1 MNGKFVIRYQ
11 SALQL
16 VILFPVTNINFYLFG
31 IGLFEITHFIGHTGL
46 YI

>member
-1 MNGKFVIRYQ
+1 MNGKMTVRDQ

-16 VILFPVTNINFYLFG
+16 VILFPVTDINLYLFG
-31 IGLFEITHFIGHTGL
+31 NGLFEITHFIGHTGL